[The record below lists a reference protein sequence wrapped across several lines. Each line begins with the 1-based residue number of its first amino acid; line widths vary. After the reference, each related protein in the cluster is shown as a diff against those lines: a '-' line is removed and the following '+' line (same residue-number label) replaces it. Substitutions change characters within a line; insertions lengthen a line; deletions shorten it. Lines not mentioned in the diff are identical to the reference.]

1 MSNGL
6 VSMILASTTQPSS
19 DEALTGWMLV
29 LLAMG
34 ICTLVVWMFVRML
47 RPGKFLLSGTP
58 GRPNSLHILHIFAV
72 YFAHMIV
79 VRLGMLVISAWQG
92 VKLVAGKPV
101 PMTVG
106 LPATAAGL
114 VVLIGG
120 VMVVASM
127 TFSGGVRRGLGLS
140 TRRWFSGTG
149 RAIVGFLAIL
159 PLCLAA
165 LMLTGYL
172 IEKGILPIKP
182 TEHPALEFVSEAS
195 TVWVVAVFAVVAVL
209 APIGEELFFRG
220 LVQSLL
226 RKHLGGPWPAI
237 LATSALFAAAHYP
250 QPQDI
255 PALFLL
261 SVALGYNYERTGR
274 LLSPIFMHAIFNAVM
289 LWHVLG

>member
-6 VSMILASTTQPSS
+6 VSLILAATTHPSS
-19 DEALTGWMLV
+19 DEALTGRMLV

-34 ICTLVVWMFVRML
+34 ICVLAVWTFFRLL
-47 RPGKFLLSGTP
+47 RPEKFLLSDTP
-58 GRPNSLHILHIFAV
+58 GRSNSLHILHIFAV
-72 YFAHMIV
+72 YFAHVIV
-79 VRLGMLVISAWQG
+79 VRLGMLVIAAWQG

-106 LPATAAGL
+106 LPATGAGL
-114 VVLIGG
+114 IVLIVG

-127 TFSGGVRRGLGLS
+127 TFSGGVRRGLGFS
-140 TRRWFSGTG
+140 TRRWLSDTG
-149 RAIVGFLAIL
+149 RGIVGFLAIL
-159 PLCLAA
+159 PLCIAA
-165 LMLTGYL
+165 LMLTKYL
-172 IEKGILPIKP
+172 ADKGILPIDL
-182 TEHPALEFVSEAS
+182 TEHPALGFVRQAS
-195 TVWVVAVFAVVAVL
+195 TAWVVVVFVVITVL

-237 LATSALFAAAHYP
+237 LATSVLFAAVHVPIYK
-250 QPQDI
+250 DM

-274 LLSPIFMHAIFNAVM
+274 LFSPIFMHAIFNAVM